1 MKALHYERYFF
12 ITTTLMRLS
21 PPSSNYSN
29 DIDLQLQPFFCKN
42 TLFLLLIIK
51 FINYSLFTITYSL

>member
-12 ITTTLMRLS
+12 ITTTLMMLS
-21 PPSSNYSN
+21 PPSNNYSN
-29 DIDLQLQPFFCKN
+29 DINLLLQPFFCKN

-51 FINYSLFTITYSL
+51 FINYSVFAVTYSL